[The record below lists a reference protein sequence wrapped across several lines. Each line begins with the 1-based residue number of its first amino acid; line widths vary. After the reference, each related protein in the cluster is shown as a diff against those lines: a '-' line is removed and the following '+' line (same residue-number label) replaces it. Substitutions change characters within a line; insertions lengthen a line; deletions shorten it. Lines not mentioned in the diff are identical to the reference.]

1 MKIEDARKGCI
12 WLAKQGINKKEICTA
27 SDIAI
32 VIPSLGKSK
41 TKGASALCHVGPGVF
56 LVVLTKGNTLAAIRC
71 FGIPN
76 EALNFLVKCRKY
88 LDEVNSEKG
97 EFWA

>member
-1 MKIEDARKGCI
+1 MKIEDAKKGCI
-12 WLAKQGINKKEICTA
+12 WLAKQGINKKEICIT

-41 TKGASALCHVGPGVF
+41 TKGAITMCHVAPGVY
-56 LVVLTKGNTLAAIRC
+56 LVVLTKGRTIAATRC
-71 FGIPN
+71 FGTSN
-76 EALNFLVKCRKY
+76 EALNFLAKYRKY
-88 LDEVNSEKG
+88 LDEANSEKG